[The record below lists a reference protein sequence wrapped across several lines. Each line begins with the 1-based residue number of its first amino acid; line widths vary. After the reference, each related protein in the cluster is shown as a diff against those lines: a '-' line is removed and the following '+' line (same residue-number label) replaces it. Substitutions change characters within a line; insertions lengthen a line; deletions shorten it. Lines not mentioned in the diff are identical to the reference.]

1 MASLAVPQA
10 DIDAL
15 VRIVR
20 TGQLLNKQLIG
31 ICNANGLK
39 GGGVKLELQNR
50 IVSYINAHA
59 HDPVQFQRLRQSIQ
73 DIQKTRGGLQMMNTH
88 NPTYDFSESQA
99 SATVTLSPPSLYS
112 QRTNTSGQYFSNQ
125 SVYAA
130 GQRTQIP
137 PSNYCIA
144 IPTEPLGLQFTPSP
158 FYRVISPLGE
168 LRTLE
173 DMPNHRNTV
182 ELWVKGQDHPLLQQ
196 CIWDN
201 SKLKVM
207 LFGAASASGIQD
219 IAFPQNSELK
229 INGGELKVNMRGLKN
244 KPGTTRP
251 VDVTNFLRL
260 KLPAYRNS
268 VSFTYALTLQKYY
281 LSLCICETTSS
292 IELVRRLETRPKI
305 SKSFTLDELRKN
317 AEDPEVEATSSKL
330 SLKCPI
336 SFKRLETPCRAQNC
350 KHLAC
355 FDALSY
361 LLLQEQAAQWKCPIC
376 NKIAS
381 YDNLAIDMYVKEILD
396 QTSED
401 QDQVTIEPGGLWHV
415 ENEGHDEQDRQL
427 LKAAKLEDDEVISI
441 FEGTPYATP
450 YTPTRSL
457 DTPGFVVSRESS
469 SVPKQ
474 QPRSNPPAKRTVID
488 LTLDSD
494 DDDSPRQPKRILTG
508 IESQSKS
515 SNVSST
521 SYR

>member
-1 MASLAVPQA
+1 
-10 DIDAL
+10 
-15 VRIVR
+15 
-20 TGQLLNKQLIG
+20 
-31 ICNANGLK
+31 
-39 GGGVKLELQNR
+39 
-50 IVSYINAHA
+50 
-59 HDPVQFQRLRQSIQ
+59 
-73 DIQKTRGGLQMMNTH
+73 MMNTH

-173 DMPNHRNTV
+173 GTNKALPCGSGEADTLGHSPDMPNHRNTV

-268 VSFTYALTLQKYY
+268 VSFTYALTLQ
-281 LSLCICETTSS
+281 
-292 IELVRRLETRPKI
+292 V
-305 SKSFTLDELRKN
+305 
-317 AEDPEVEATSSKL
+317 
-330 SLKCPI
+330 
-336 SFKRLETPCRAQNC
+336 
-350 KHLAC
+350 
-355 FDALSY
+355 
-361 LLLQEQAAQWKCPIC
+361 
-376 NKIAS
+376 
-381 YDNLAIDMYVKEILD
+381 
-396 QTSED
+396 
-401 QDQVTIEPGGLWHV
+401 
-415 ENEGHDEQDRQL
+415 
-427 LKAAKLEDDEVISI
+427 
-441 FEGTPYATP
+441 
-450 YTPTRSL
+450 
-457 DTPGFVVSRESS
+457 
-469 SVPKQ
+469 
-474 QPRSNPPAKRTVID
+474 
-488 LTLDSD
+488 
-494 DDDSPRQPKRILTG
+494 
-508 IESQSKS
+508 
-515 SNVSST
+515 
-521 SYR
+521 